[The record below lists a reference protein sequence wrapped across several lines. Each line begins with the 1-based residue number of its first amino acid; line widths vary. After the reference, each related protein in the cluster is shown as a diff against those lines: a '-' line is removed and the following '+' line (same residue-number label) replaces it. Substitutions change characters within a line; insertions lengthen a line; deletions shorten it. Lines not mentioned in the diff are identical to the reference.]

1 MIYRSLFAA
10 VFLAVAAFIL
20 WGAAS
25 AFEVAQERQ
34 ITYRYIS
41 SALTPAPERDTL
53 VTWEEPVQTL
63 VRPFTES
70 DAKLIG
76 QALVEAWQ
84 ILAVSQ
90 ESGTTDILADR
101 FTGVAAKRAE
111 QSVSDATQYG
121 GRMIVL
127 QQKASPVF
135 FHKDGSLFQAEVEM
149 LVARHLSKNGED
161 LDAFT
166 ISRETGVATLMNE
179 SNGWRVF
186 SYERRSSSE
195 LSADKVPWSGF
206 LQGLN
211 YYPAE
216 TPWRDFWPRFDP
228 ALVWTDFS
236 LIKGLGANSVRVF
249 LTRDAFIGK
258 SAEDAEKNLESL
270 LKIAKAKGL
279 TVVPTLFDLKQDFSL
294 GTWADDAR
302 YLERVL
308 PILSNS
314 PAVSFI
320 DLKNEPDL
328 DFKHHGKAK
337 MTAWLKTMIA
347 LSRLYAI
354 DKSLTI
360 GWSAA
365 DAAPLL
371 AGEID
376 VITYHDYAPID
387 GTYDRLAVVE
397 SQVNGAPILITEIGD
412 STFEVTLGYPG
423 SEGQQAERLGNRLD
437 ALKSS
442 DGVFVWTLHD
452 FPKVDGTVVGSSPWV
467 KRLQSKFGLLR
478 ADGSEKPA
486 ALTLRNSFSDG

>member
-1 MIYRSLFAA
+1 MIYRSLFA
-10 VFLAVAAFIL
+10 VIFLAVAAFVL

-34 ITYRYIS
+34 VTYRYIA

-63 VRPFTES
+63 VRSLTES

-76 QALVEAWQ
+76 KALVEAWQ

-101 FTGVAAKRAE
+101 FTGVASKRAE
-111 QSVSDATQYG
+111 QSVSDATLYG

-127 QQKASPVF
+127 KQTAKPVF

-149 LVARHLSKNGED
+149 IVARYLSKNGED
-161 LDAFT
+161 LDTFT
-166 ISRETGVATLMNE
+166 ISREKGIATLLNE
-179 SNGWRVF
+179 SNGWRLF
-186 SYERRSSSE
+186 SYERRSTSN
-195 LSADKVPWSGF
+195 LGTDKVAWSGS

-228 ALVWTDFS
+228 ALIWADFS
-236 LIKGLGANSVRVF
+236 LIKGLEANSVRIF

-258 SAEDAEKNLESL
+258 SAEDAEKNLISL
-270 LKIAKAKGL
+270 LKIANAKGL
-279 TVVPTLFDLKQDFSL
+279 TVIPTLFDLKQDFSL
-294 GTWADDAR
+294 GTWADDAQ

-308 PILSNS
+308 PILSKS

-337 MTAWLKTMIA
+337 MLAWLKTVIA
-347 LSRLYAI
+347 MSRLYAI

-360 GWSAA
+360 GWSTA

-371 AGEID
+371 ADELD
-376 VITYHDYAPID
+376 VITYHDYAPIG
-387 GTYDRLAVVE
+387 GTFDRLAKVQ
-397 SQVNGAPILITEIGD
+397 SLIDGAPVLITEIGD

-437 ALKSS
+437 ALKSA

-467 KRLQSKFGLLR
+467 KRLQSAFGLLR
-478 ADGSEKPA
+478 ADGTEKPA
-486 ALTLRNSFSDG
+486 AQMLRNRFKGG